1 MTPDTA
7 EEKLSAQLMKPDALN
22 GWERTHPAEDISEQD
37 VGNQVIVMGWVH
49 RRRDHGGVIFVD
61 LRDRTGLVQLVFN
74 PEYAEEIHERAHVLR
89 SEWVLAARGEVRHRP
104 EESINPDMRTGTL
117 EIFVDELKI
126 LNRSDSPPFPVDE
139 DTPPTD
145 AVRYRYRYLDLR
157 RMGGVRENLL
167 TRHRVNMTIR
177 EFLCKEGFVEIET
190 PFLTTSTPEG
200 ARDYLVPS
208 RVSQGSFYALP
219 QSPQIFKQ
227 LLMVAGFERYF
238 QIVRCFRDEDL
249 RADRQPEFTQLDMET
264 SFIDEDRLFDIME
277 RLMAEIFKE
286 VIGIELTLPFPTLTY
301 EDAMRRFGLDKPD
314 IRFGMELHE
323 ISDIVKNTGFGVF
336 RSAADSGGIVKA
348 LKVENGERLSRKDL
362 DDLRDFAA
370 IYGGK
375 GVAYTRIKEG
385 GEWQSPI
392 AKFLSAE
399 ERSGI
404 NERVGAVPGD
414 VVLFGADSAKIVN
427 DVLGNL
433 RNSLAAKL
441 GEIPENEFAFVW
453 ITEFPMFEYDEDEK
467 RFQAM
472 HHPFTSPREE
482 DLDLLEKDPSAV
494 KARAYDLVLN
504 GSEIGG
510 GSIRIHRSDIQDRVF
525 AALGID
531 KDEAA
536 EKFGFLLEAL
546 SYGAPPHG
554 GLAMGLDRIMAIL
567 TGSESIRD
575 VIAFPKTQKAVC
587 PLTGAPGPV
596 RPEQLR
602 ELGLRLVTKK

>member
-1 MTPDTA
+1 VTPDTV
-7 EEKLSAQLMKPDALN
+7 EERSSAQQMKPDALN

-37 VGNQVIVMGWVH
+37 VGNQVIVMGWIH
-49 RRRDHGGVIFVD
+49 RRRDHGGVIFAD
-61 LRDRTGLVQLVFN
+61 LRDRSGLVQLVFN
-74 PEYAEEIHERAHVLR
+74 PEHSEEIHARAHVLR
-89 SEWVLAARGEVRHRP
+89 SEWVVAARGEVRHRP
-104 EESINPDMRTGTL
+104 EESINPDMKTGTL

-126 LNRSDSPPFPVDE
+126 LNRSESPPFPVDE

-157 RMGGVRENLL
+157 RMGGVRGNLL
-167 TRHRVNMTIR
+167 ARHRVNMTIR
-177 EFLCKEGFVEIET
+177 EFLCMEGFVEIET

-208 RVSQGSFYALP
+208 RISQGSFYALP

-286 VIGIELTLPFPTLTY
+286 VKGIDLTLPFPTLTY

-323 ISDIVKNTGFGVF
+323 ISDILGNTGFGVF
-336 RSAADSGGIVKA
+336 RSAVDSGGIVKA

-362 DDLRDFAA
+362 DDLRDFAP

-399 ERSGI
+399 ERAAI
-404 NERVGAVPGD
+404 NDRVGAVPGD
-414 VVLFGADSAKIVN
+414 VVLFAADSVKIVN

-441 GEIPENEFAFVW
+441 GEIPAGEFAFVW

-482 DLDLLEKDPSAV
+482 DMDLLEENPAAV

-531 KDEAA
+531 KEEAA

-602 ELGLRLVTKK
+602 ELGLRLITKK